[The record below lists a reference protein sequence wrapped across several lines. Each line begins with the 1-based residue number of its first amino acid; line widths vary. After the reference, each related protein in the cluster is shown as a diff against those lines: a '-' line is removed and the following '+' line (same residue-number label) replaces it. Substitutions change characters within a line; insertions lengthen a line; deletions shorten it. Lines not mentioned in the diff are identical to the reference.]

1 MILIIPPKPGM
12 KGMHMQKTIT
22 IEDNVNDEVSIQV
35 TAYPS
40 GKYFVTIV
48 CDGACSF
55 PVENLDAFDKMKQM
69 AFNLIH
75 EFEKEN
81 A

>member
-1 MILIIPPKPGM
+1 MILIIPPKPGQ
-12 KGMHMQKTIT
+12 KVRQMQKTIT

-40 GKYFVTIV
+40 GKFFVTVV

-55 PVENLDAFDKMKQM
+55 PVENLEAFDKMKQM
-69 AFNLIH
+69 AYNLLR
-75 EFEKEN
+75 EFEKET